1 MKIAICTPVHGDT
14 RKDFTFCLARMLIR
28 TLEER
33 SHPTIEIFT
42 AESSSVAANREYLV
56 DKAIEAK
63 ANGILWLDSDQ
74 TFPSDTLLRLINHR
88 KPVVGAN
95 YPRRGGNFEPT
106 ATTIDNGE
114 HCPVWTTPEKVKA
127 GKLEPVDYL
136 GLGVC
141 FTSMEAIRAI
151 VRPCFDGSAEDEYFF
166 LKLKGAGIPALVD
179 HALSAE
185 VGHVHTQILTLQGS
199 LMRHQRAIVAADLKA
214 RRNASGQKA

>member
-28 TLEER
+28 TMEER
-33 SHPTIEIFT
+33 QRPAVEIFT

-56 DKAIEAK
+56 DKAIESK
-63 ANGILWLDSDQ
+63 ANAILWLDSDQ
-74 TFPSDTLLRLINHR
+74 TFPADTLLRLIGHR

-106 ATTIDNGE
+106 ATMIENGE
-114 HCPVWTTPEKVKA
+114 HRPVWTTPQKVKA
-127 GKLEPVDYL
+127 GTLEPVDYL

-141 FTSMEAIRAI
+141 FTSMEAIRGIA
-151 VRPCFDGSAEDEYFF
+151 RPCFDGSAEDEYFF
-166 LKLKGAGIPALVD
+166 LKLKAAGVPVLVD

-199 LMRHQRAIVAADLKA
+199 LMRHQRAIVAANLKTG
-214 RRNASGQKA
+214 RTASGQEA